1 MHIHRRFTKAVGA
14 AVAACLLAFGLST
27 PAPGLALPAE
37 GVPVKAG
44 NAPAHTTTTTNPA
57 TGKIKHVWL
66 IILENKS
73 YDENFTG
80 LNQSSYLWKELP
92 RQGALLNHYYGTGH
106 YSQDNYITL
115 VSGQAPQ
122 MDLQEDCGDVNSNF
136 GSNSSIIRTHTG
148 KQFGRN
154 DNYGQAMSLAGPNAP
169 AGKNGCTYPKDIPPC
184 STSSMPQG

>member
-44 NAPAHTTTTTNPA
+44 NAPAHTTITTTNPA

-80 LNQSSYLWKELP
+80 LNQNSYLWKELP

-122 MDLQEDCGDVNSNF
+122 MDLQL
-136 GSNSSIIRTHTG
+136 
-148 KQFGRN
+148 
-154 DNYGQAMSLAGPNAP
+154 SL
-169 AGKNGCTYPKDIPPC
+169 IHI
-184 STSSMPQG
+184 